1 MTDLNDQEREALER
15 RAQDAAGMSSS
26 KYPGARAREL
36 IIWRSAR
43 RFEAALA
50 AREDTE
56 RPDGPTD
63 DDLTELIEMPRDLA
77 RVLRDPGIVVKQ
89 DGAIFD
95 LIAKWQNA
103 PTPTMSGPVQDPEQE
118 REAKQ

>member
-56 RPDGPTD
+56 RPD
-63 DDLTELIEMPRDLA
+63 ELNEA
-77 RVLRDPGIVVKQ
+77 RVVLAEMCEWFRKNDGKADDFGRLRFV
-89 DGAIFD
+89 
-95 LIAKWQNA
+95 IAGERILACVWD
-103 PTPTMSGPVQDPEQE
+103 TEQE
-118 REAKQ
+118 HEG